1 MLLEREAFL
10 DILDGPPGRLILVGG
25 EAGVG
30 KTALVRA
37 FADGR
42 RVLWGACDPLHTPR
56 PLGPLLDIGLDESS
70 PAALAAALLDRL
82 HAAPGT
88 VLVLEDVHWA
98 DEGTLDV
105 LRLLGRRIA
114 GVPALAIVTFRDDE
128 PAPVRIVLGDLATAA
143 GVEWRKPPADRRR
156 RRLARRHHLAWG
168 LAMERR
174 ENWFTGELASWRQR
188 AGVTEPMPDWLAE
201 PYRLQLSGR
210 HDEAAAAWAAL
221 GCPYEAAIAT
231 ADLDALERLGARAA
245 VARLRRRGPRAATRG
260 HPAGLTAREV
270 EVLELMAEGLSN
282 AEIAETLVV
291 SRRTVDHHVSA
302 ILRKLDVPTRAR
314 AVAKMGKVADA
325 GTAAR

>member
-114 GVPALAIVTFRDDE
+114 DVPALAIVTFRDDE

-143 GVEWRKPPADRRR
+143 GVERMKLPPLSPEAVR
-156 RRLARRHHLAWG
+156 
-168 LAMERR
+168 
-174 ENWFTGELASWRQR
+174 T
-188 AGVTEPMPDWLAE
+188 LAE
-201 PYRLQLSGR
+201 PHGIDAADLHRSTGGNPFYVTEVLSAP
-210 HDEAAAAWAAL
+210 AAAIPATVRDAVLARAARL
-221 GCPYEAAIAT
+221 SPPARE
-231 ADLDALERLGARAA
+231 LLERLAMVPGSADPELIDAADEPLDECLLSGMTRLDGDA
-245 VARLRRRGPRAATRG
+245 VAFRHELARLALADEVPPRRRPSARPGSAP
-260 HPAGLTAREV
+260 TAR
-270 EVLELMAEGLSN
+270 
-282 AEIAETLVV
+282 
-291 SRRTVDHHVSA
+291 RRPST
-302 ILRKLDVPTRAR
+302 PAR
-314 AVAKMGKVADA
+314 CA
-325 GTAAR
+325 GPAA

>member
-114 GVPALAIVTFRDDE
+114 DVPALAVVTFRDDE
-128 PAPVRIVLGDLATAA
+128 PAPVRIVLGELATAA
-143 GVEWRKPPADRRR
+143 GVERMKLPPLSPEAVR
-156 RRLARRHHLAWG
+156 
-168 LAMERR
+168 
-174 ENWFTGELASWRQR
+174 T
-188 AGVTEPMPDWLAE
+188 LAE
-201 PYRLQLSGR
+201 PHVIDAPTFTAAPAATPSTYRGALRTRRRYPCHLALRLSLR
-210 HDEAAAAWAAL
+210 AARLSPPAHEL
-221 GCPYEAAIAT
+221 
-231 ADLDALERLGARAA
+231 LERLPWS
-245 VARLRRRGPRAATRG
+245 LLAT
-260 HPAGLTAREV
+260 P
-270 EVLELMAEGLSN
+270 S
-282 AEIAETLVV
+282 
-291 SRRTVDHHVSA
+291 
-302 ILRKLDVPTRAR
+302 
-314 AVAKMGKVADA
+314 
-325 GTAAR
+325 